1 MRQIRRRENSPVP
14 TAARK
19 NRPPP
24 AFQPDHADAPSLAA
38 LHRQAEGCE
47 RCDLYKNATQ
57 LVFGEGRTDAS
68 VVLVGEQPGN
78 DEDLKGH
85 PFVGPAGRLLDA
97 CLQEADVDRSQC
109 YVTNAVKHF
118 KFEQRGKRRLHARP
132 NSGEVQ
138 RCAWWLGAELRLL
151 KPELIVAMGATAFY
165 SLTGRTSGVTAQRG
179 HLSTTPGGTR
189 LLVTIHPSH
198 LLRLRDRDEARLQRQ
213 AFVADLR
220 KITKF
225 LAAAE

>member
-1 MRQIRRRENSPVP
+1 MP

-47 RCDLYKNATQ
+47 RCDLYRNATQ
-57 LVFGEGRTDAS
+57 LVFGEGRNDAS

-97 CLQEADVDRSQC
+97 CLQEADVD
-109 YVTNAVKHF
+109 
-118 KFEQRGKRRLHARP
+118 FEQRGKRRLHARP

-189 LLVTIHPSH
+189 LLVTIHPSY